1 MGNFCSANNG
11 EQNSNYNFD
20 NPINNKNNLNNS
32 LNTSNLNNNSFLK
45 YNNLNNSNSY
55 NINNFL
61 NISEKNNIT
70 NKNITFI
77 NANIKGYLFRK
88 KYKEYL
94 KTDLMELTS
103 ELYLNYVQK
112 TKNKKVS
119 QILNNDN
126 LTNKKILEYRRT
138 NWNEFYKEDPNQ
150 AINIELNQ
158 MKIYVNGMI
167 FEYPDKKFN
176 SDKIDICITNAIS
189 CYKGSINLKTLK
201 KCGYGELIYPDGSE
215 KIGTFYNDKF
225 TGWNTYITSDGI
237 LYVGLFING
246 ELTGKG
252 LKYILDKDCLY
263 KGDFK
268 NFKRHG
274 NGVYLRDSTKY
285 EGQFMSDKKHGQ
297 GKLELKTGDIYIGE
311 FKNNAISGYGKYIWK
326 ESKQEYNG
334 NFLNG
339 KFHGEGLYKW
349 EDGQYFRGTY
359 KNGIKEGK
367 GEIGYN
373 NGKKCYVY
381 FKDGKPD
388 GKCIFIDENKNEK
401 EIEFEKG
408 IMKSKNVDNFDF
420 KFN

>member
-1 MGNFCSANNG
+1 MGNFCSSNNVD
-11 EQNSNYNFD
+11 QNSNYNFD
-20 NPINNKNNLNNS
+20 NSINNKNNLNNS
-32 LNTSNLNNNSFLK
+32 LNTSNFNNNSFLK
-45 YNNLNNSNSY
+45 YNNLNNSN
-55 NINNFL
+55 NINNCL
-61 NISEKNNIT
+61 NISQKNIIT
-70 NKNITFI
+70 NKNITLI
-77 NANIKGYLFRK
+77 NAIIKGYLFRK
-88 KYKEYL
+88 KYKDYL

-103 ELYLNYVQK
+103 ELYWNYVQK

-119 QILNNDN
+119 KILNNDN
-126 LTNKKILEYRRT
+126 IANKKILEYRLT

-150 AINIELNQ
+150 EINIEINK
-158 MKIYVNGMI
+158 MKTYVNGII
-167 FEYPDKKFN
+167 FEYPDKKFY
-176 SDKIDICITNAIS
+176 SDKIDICIKNAIS
-189 CYKGSINLKTLK
+189 CYKGSINLKTSK
-201 KCGYGELIYPDGSE
+201 KCGYGELIYQDGSE
-215 KIGTFYNDKF
+215 KIGTFYNNEF

-237 LYVGLFING
+237 LYVGLFTNG
-246 ELTGKG
+246 ELNGKG
-252 LKYILDKDCLY
+252 LKYILDKDSLY

-274 NGVYLRDSTKY
+274 NGIYLRDSSKY
-285 EGQFMSDKKHGQ
+285 EGEFMSDKKHGQ

-326 ESKQEYNG
+326 KSEHEYIG

-349 EDGQYFRGTY
+349 EDGQYFRGIY
-359 KNGIKEGK
+359 NNGIKEGK

-373 NGKKCYVY
+373 NGKKCYVN

-408 IMKSKNVDNFDF
+408 SMKS
-420 KFN
+420 